1 MTSSRWIAPF
11 LLLLVLGTSLSA
23 QAIRDSKGR
32 EFWVAFPPNDHS
44 PVNREPVLAVFLSA
58 DDDASVTIDARRHTG
73 EVNVLNR
80 TVPAGTVVKVE
91 FEMTDYELRG
101 SRYPNGSTGDCERA
115 HPASVNIR
123 SDKDLTVYAVSRD
136 LNTSDAWLVLPVES
150 LGFDHRVMSYASDA
164 RVDSIGGVPRMSDA
178 YPSQFVV
185 IATADSTVIDIDL
198 SISRTSRGPGRT
210 RSTTLNRGEVYL
222 VQAAITYT
230 GQNDDLTG
238 SRIRSN
244 KPVAV
249 LSSHFRA
256 QVPVISDD
264 ASRDLLVE
272 QVPSVDTWGKRFAVP
287 PLQPPADLLKDG
299 QNDVSVMRILAH
311 EDSTLISINGWPL
324 WRINAGTTWD
334 LPLSTG
340 RTIESSKPILVAI
353 IDRSANRRVMQFNR
367 SGDPSL
373 ILIPPIEQYLPNYRV
388 VSIEPRTTGTPFYTV
403 HYLTLIAPMT
413 ASGTLRVDGLV
424 ADPLTEIVDTTDFG
438 YGYVH
443 VRVNAGTHEI
453 VGDSLFG
460 VIAYGYGPAESYGYT
475 GGMAFERLYRP
486 WVRLR
491 VLDTLA
497 APGDSVAFT
506 VVVDSIGERLSFDAL
521 APKRLAAMVSYDR
534 TVFVPRDAQPP
545 SSEMRGTISFT
556 ATFDTLNVGDTVAV
570 IPGRA
575 VLGMVETDSIHVLPP
590 QWFNDLGQGLDI
602 EHEEIPG
609 ALWVSELCRAGNRVR
624 LFDPLS
630 SVPITRIFDVT
641 GRESAELQPGLNIV
655 VQRQGAQVQ
664 VFKVWK

>member
-1 MTSSRWIAPF
+1 MITTRWIAPF
-11 LLLLVLGTSLSA
+11 LILLVMTTSLSA

-58 DDDASVTIDARRHTG
+58 DEAASVTIEARRHTG

-80 TVPAGTVVKVE
+80 TVPARSVVKVE
-91 FEMTDYELRG
+91 FEMNDYELRG

-115 HPASVNIR
+115 HPASINIR

-136 LNTSDAWLVLPVES
+136 LNTSDAWLVLPKES

-164 RVDSIGGVPRMSDA
+164 RVDSIAGVPLMSDA

-185 IATADSTVIDIDL
+185 VATEDSTVIDVDL
-198 SISRTSRGPGRT
+198 SISRTSTGPGRT
-210 RSTTLNRGEVYL
+210 RSARLDRGEVYL
-222 VQAAITYT
+222 VQAAITFT

-256 QVPVISDD
+256 QVPVIRDE
-264 ASRDLLVE
+264 ASRDILVE

-287 PLQPPADLLKDG
+287 PMEPPSDMVKDG

-311 EDSTLISINGWPL
+311 EDSTMISINGWPL

-353 IDRSANRRVMQFNR
+353 LDRSTNRRVTQFNR

-373 ILIPPIEQYLPNYRV
+373 ILIPPIEQYLPDYRV
-388 VSIEPRTTGTPFYTV
+388 VSIEPRSTGNPFYTV
-403 HYLTLIAPMT
+403 HYLTLIAPMA
-413 ASGTLRVDGLV
+413 ASGTLEVDGMV
-424 ADPLTEIVDTTDFG
+424 AGPLTEIVDTTDFG

-443 VRVNAGTHEI
+443 VPVSAGVHE
-453 VGDSLFG
+453 VTGDSLFG

-491 VLDTLA
+491 VLDTLG
-497 APGDSVAFT
+497 APGDSVALT

-521 APKRLAAMVSYDR
+521 APKRLSASLTYDR

-545 SSEMRGTISFT
+545 STDLRGSVSFDVS
-556 ATFDTLNVGDTVAV
+556 FDTLNIGDTVAV

-590 QWFNDLGQGLDI
+590 QWYNDLGQALDI

-630 SVPITRIFDVT
+630 AVSVTRIYDVM
-641 GRESAELQPGLNIV
+641 GRERTDLQPGLNV
-655 VQRQGAQVQ
+655 VVTRQGAQVRVQ
-664 VFKVWK
+664 KVWR